1 MNIIF
6 KIYRGSV
13 HLLIFTLFSLLF
25 SPFANAATD
34 EKGELVLGVFPYLS
48 PNQIVEYFTP
58 LKDHLA
64 KSLGRQVEIRSAP
77 NFKQFVESTR
87 AGEYDIIFTGPHMGR
102 LAEKRDSYR
111 PLAQTG
117 IPIITVG
124 LVKNDSTLKSLAT
137 LRNGTVA
144 VGSKFAMAYQNI
156 NLELKK
162 SGLELGKNVKFLD
175 TASFSNVVEA
185 VIRGE
190 ADVGA
195 VGSALWDSAPAEQH
209 AKLKEIYRS
218 KPLPGFLLLGHTRNG
233 KATLKKIQT
242 SLYGFAATPAGQ
254 AYFAKAGH
262 IDFRP
267 VSAATMKSMDP
278 FTAVFDAP

>member
-1 MNIIF
+1 MNIIT
-6 KIYRGSV
+6 KLYRGAV
-13 HLLIFTLFSLLF
+13 RLLFFTLFSLTL
-25 SPFANAATD
+25 SPLANAATD
-34 EKGELVLGVFPYLS
+34 DKGELVLGVFPYLS

-64 KSLGRQVEIRSAP
+64 KSLGRQVEVRSAP
-77 NFKQFVESTR
+77 NFAQFVERTR
-87 AGEYDIIFTGPHMGR
+87 AGEYDVIFTGPHMGR

-117 IPIITVG
+117 VPIITVA
-124 LVKNDSTLKSLAT
+124 LVKKDSPLKSLGN
-137 LRNGTVA
+137 LQNGTVA
-144 VGSKFAMAYQNI
+144 VGSKLAMAYQNI
-156 NLELKK
+156 NLELRK

-175 TASFSNVVEA
+175 TATFSNVVEA
-185 VIRGE
+185 VIHGE

-195 VGSALWDSAPAEQH
+195 VGSALWDSASAEQH
-209 AKLKEIYRS
+209 AKLQEIYRS

-233 KATLKKIQT
+233 KATLDKIQA
-242 SLYGFAATPAGQ
+242 SLYDFSATPTGK
-254 AYFAKAGH
+254 AYFAKSGH

-267 VSAATMKSMDP
+267 VDAATMKSMDP